1 MPKNANF
8 NFSDTS
14 VQLID
19 NQLRLIRYI
28 SNTIY
33 YIDKYVIV
41 I

>member
-1 MPKNANF
+1 MTKNANF
-8 NFSDTS
+8 NKSDTP